1 MNKGYSYIELLIFF
15 LISGICFNY
24 LDFKSLAQV
33 SLRQSSKDLS
43 LLMQQTALETIA
55 SKQKKQLFYQ
65 KQTNIF
71 FKINEL
77 ENSIILKKIF
87 ALPQS
92 IKIESFNFGNI
103 RNKDYEISF
112 YPSGSCS
119 PGTITLGKGEQ
130 RCTIKQSLRGLI
142 TLICNN

>member
-24 LDFKSLAQV
+24 LDFKSLAQI

-43 LLMQQTALETIA
+43 LLMQQTALETIT

-65 KQTNIF
+65 KQTKRF
-71 FKINEL
+71 FKITEL
-77 ENSIILKKIF
+77 ENSILMKK
-87 ALPQS
+87 ALELPHS
-92 IKIESFNFGNI
+92 INVENFNFGNI
-103 RNKDYEISF
+103 QNKDFEINF
-112 YPSGSCS
+112 YPSGSRS
-119 PGTITLGKGEQ
+119 PGTITLIKDEQ

>member
-24 LDFKSLAQV
+24 LDFKSLAQT

-43 LLMQQTALETIA
+43 LILQQTALETIA

-65 KQTNIF
+65 KQTKRF
-71 FKINEL
+71 FKITEL
-77 ENSIILKKIF
+77 ENSIITKKIYQ
-87 ALPQS
+87 LPSS
-92 IKIESFNFGNI
+92 IDIEDFNFGNI
-103 RNKDYEISF
+103 KNKDYEINF
-112 YPSGSCS
+112 YPAGSCS
-119 PGTITLGKGEQ
+119 PGTMMLSQGKK

-142 TLICNN
+142 TLICN